1 MSEVKSYIDNNQQRF
16 LDELLEFLRIPSVSA
31 HSKFENEVLRG
42 AEFLEDALKKVGV
55 DLVEIC
61 PTAGHP
67 IVYAEKIV
75 SADAPTVLIY
85 GH

>member
-16 LDELLEFLRIPSVSA
+16 LDELIEFLRIPSVSA
-31 HSKFENEVLRG
+31 DSKFKSEVLRG
-42 AEFLEDALKKVGV
+42 ARFLEDAFKKVGV

-75 SADAPTVLIY
+75 STNY
-85 GH
+85 S